1 MAADVLAKMITIAQ
15 ENNLITGLAV
25 DYVEHGVAV
34 LQYADDTILCLKDE
48 VEVARNTKLLLYLF
62 KEMAGLKINF
72 DKSEV
77 VMVKDDDKKKT
88 YSMLKCSIVQ
98 LKNGH

>member
-1 MAADVLAKMITIAQ
+1 MTADVLAKMITIAQ
-15 ENNLITGLAV
+15 ENNLITGLTV

-62 KEMAGLKINF
+62 EEMSGLKINF

-77 VMVKDDDKKKT
+77 VMVKDDD
-88 YSMLKCSIVQ
+88 Q
-98 LKNGH
+98 KNLFYAEMFNCATEN

>member
-1 MAADVLAKMITIAQ
+1 M
-15 ENNLITGLAV
+15 
-25 DYVEHGVAV
+25 AV

-62 KEMAGLKINF
+62 KEMSGLKINF

-77 VMVKDDDKKKT
+77 VMVKDDDKKKPI
-88 YSMLKCSIVQ
+88 LC
-98 LKNGH
+98 